1 MIAEDHFL
9 VELVDTKVSSSHV
22 LPPTQ
27 EIHLQMLVS
36 PQTVRRSIHASEH
49 VLQQYYTA
57 SLCRYHLR
65 RRYISNGVTAET
77 RNRAQ
82 EVKDVAILGGG
93 ITGLVSAFYLSKQR
107 PDIRIT
113 IFEGSSRLGGW
124 LHSKQVDV
132 GSGNVVFEQGPR
144 TLRPNFPNGLITLKL
159 VCYDHHVGLWC
170 IFTHFYR
177 SRTLE
182 STIS

>member
-1 MIAEDHFL
+1 
-9 VELVDTKVSSSHV
+9 
-22 LPPTQ
+22 
-27 EIHLQMLVS
+27 MLVS
-36 PQTVRRSIHASEH
+36 PQVVRRSIYASEH

-57 SLCRYHLR
+57 PLCRYHLR
-65 RRYISNGVTAET
+65 RRYISSGVNAET

-132 GSGNVVFEQGPR
+132 GNGNVVFEQGPR

-159 VCYDHHVGLWC
+159 VCHDDSCRLVIIL
-170 IFTHFYR
+170 THFHR
-177 SRTLE
+177 LRTLE